1 MFRVSCGLWMV
12 NYMEY
17 WIGSSLSDNITQ
29 VEELHFI
36 EIKFVFF

>member
-1 MFRVSCGLWMV
+1 MVSCGLCMV

-17 WIGSSLSDNITQ
+17 LTGSSLSDNITQ